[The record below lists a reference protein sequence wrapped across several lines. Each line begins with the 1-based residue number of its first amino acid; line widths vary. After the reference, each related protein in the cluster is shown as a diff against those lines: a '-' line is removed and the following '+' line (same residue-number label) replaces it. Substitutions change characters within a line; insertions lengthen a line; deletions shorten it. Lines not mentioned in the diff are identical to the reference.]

1 MVERNAQ
8 RLRHFVWQTGFDDG
22 KWRRPPTTGWHPEDQ
37 AAYDSGY
44 AHGEEQ
50 ADVVGGVLGHY
61 VIREH
66 PETGERRVEYFH
78 RKERV

>member
-1 MVERNAQ
+1 MRAVFTLGRPGLMTAE
-8 RLRHFVWQTGFDDG
+8 
-22 KWRRPPTTGWHPEDQ
+22 WRREPTSGWRHPEDQ

-44 AHGEEQ
+44 GHGAEQ

-66 PETGERRVEYFH
+66 PETGERRVEYF
-78 RKERV
+78 RQEGTER